1 MGRLTADIVKTSCFA
16 LCVGLRPM
24 SARPFGRL
32 DLHQRGMLVLLDL
45 IAKAAPLLIGVEG
58 KTASRFEDSDGFLF
72 CEYAGRDC
80 GVEDDL
86 LVCHDG
92 FLLAFVVVLAVIT

>member
-1 MGRLTADIVKTSCFA
+1 
-16 LCVGLRPM
+16 
-24 SARPFGRL
+24 
-32 DLHQRGMLVLLDL
+32 MLVLFDL
-45 IAKAAPLLIGVEG
+45 IAEAAPLLIGVEG
-58 KTASRFEDSDGFLF
+58 KTAARFEDSDGFLF
-72 CEYAGRDC
+72 CEDAGRDC